1 MLAKILIK
9 RQFKPGNEKEILS
22 LLNQLRSIAMNQPGY
37 ISGLTMTVPDQHEN
51 MMVISTWQTLDDW
64 HSWKKNTE
72 RNNLEAM
79 LDIYQESPTDYQE
92 YVVGSG
98 FLTSVE

>member
-9 RQFKPGNEKEILS
+9 RQFKTGNEKEVLS

-37 ISGLTMTVPDQHEN
+37 ISGLTMTEPGHPEN
-51 MMVISTWQTLDDW
+51 MMVISSWQTLDTW
-64 HSWKKNTE
+64 HSWKKN
-72 RNNLEAM
+72 RDRKNLEAM
-79 LDIYQESPTDYQE
+79 LDLYQVGPADYHE

-98 FLTSVE
+98 L